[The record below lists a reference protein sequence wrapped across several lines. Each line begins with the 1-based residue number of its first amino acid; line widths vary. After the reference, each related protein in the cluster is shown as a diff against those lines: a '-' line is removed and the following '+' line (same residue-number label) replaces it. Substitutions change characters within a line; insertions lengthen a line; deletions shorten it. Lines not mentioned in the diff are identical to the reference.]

1 MQEYKTYN
9 DIILRPYYQFS
20 TVLFKK
26 TIPVNKLV
34 LINNILQV

>member
-1 MQEYKTYN
+1 MQEYKTY

-26 TIPVNKLV
+26 TIPVNV
-34 LINNILQV
+34 SFN